1 MLKNIL
7 RRMPVCMQKSFLFVP
22 LLAVLCGCAKTD
34 KVITFGTDSAKDA
47 GDYAYILD
55 SGKEPDEGNKR
66 TGDNPDTLTTD
77 ALQDENEGEAIYV
90 HVCGAV
96 KTAGVY
102 KLSAGS
108 RAADALEAAGGFT
121 EEADE
126 DKINLAAFISDGQQL
141 YFPYIGDA
149 VNVSE
154 DAGGLVDINCA
165 GIDLLCTIPGIG
177 KSKAEAI
184 IEYRNNNGRFKKPED
199 IMKVSGIGQ
208 GVYEKI
214 KAHICAN

>member
-1 MLKNIL
+1 MLINIL

-47 GDYAYILD
+47 GDYAYISEPD
-55 SGKEPDEGNKR
+55 KEPDEGTKFPV
-66 TGDNPDTLTTD
+66 DNPETINPE
-77 ALQDENEGEAIYV
+77 ALQDKTPEEEIYV

-102 KLSAGS
+102 KLSVGS

-149 VNVSE
+149 VNISE
-154 DAGGLVDINCA
+154 DLGGLVDINTA
-165 GIDLLCTIPGIG
+165 GSDLLCTIPGIG